1 MHKHPILLA
10 VLLFSLCSAPQAFSQ
25 TFRYQ
30 AYLAGTKAG
39 TAIVHVEI
47 SDKTYHLSGSAKA
60 QGILKWFGKWRS
72 RFEVKGRIDGDELFL
87 DEYRYVEREERKRRE
102 LSVRDGVLRV
112 VKNGKPR
119 RPRKALPGT
128 DILTGL
134 FVNPRCHDEQLLHT
148 GRHNY
153 QLRRL
158 DLPNETTGTSRC
170 RYEIHDDDG
179 DRYVASVE
187 FAQLGDLTVPVK
199 MTFGGFI
206 RGRMELVEP

>member
-10 VLLFSLCSAPQAFSQ
+10 VALFGLCSTPEALSQ
-25 TFRYQ
+25 TFKYQ
-30 AYLAGTKAG
+30 AYLAGAKVG
-39 TAIVHVEI
+39 TATVHVEI
-47 SDKTYHLSGSAKA
+47 SEDDYFLSGSAKA
-60 QGILKWFGKWRS
+60 QGILRWFGKWRT
-72 RFEVKGRIDGDELFL
+72 RFEVKGRITGDELTL
-87 DEYRYVEREERKRRE
+87 EEYRYVEREEHKRRE
-102 LSVRDGVLRV
+102 LSIRDGVLRV
-112 VKNGKPR
+112 IKNGKPR

-128 DILTGL
+128 DVLTSF
-134 FVNPRCHDEQLLHT
+134 FVNPQCHDEQLLHT

-158 DLPNETTGTSRC
+158 GPPIETIDSSRC

-187 FAQLGDLTVPVK
+187 FAQLGDLTIPVK

-206 RGRMELVEP
+206 QGRMELVEP